1 MAVAMMSMGRSFPV
15 RLLVSSSLFRP
26 FSRDLSTNRHL
37 GRGISTSKL
46 GEESQSKNVV
56 NVDDLTPPKASLSEL
71 AVVVHNI
78 SKDTT
83 EEAIKEH
90 FSQFGKVKRVITAQ
104 KSSKVDN
111 LRSSYVMF
119 SSQRDAEKATQKNIQ
134 SISTQDIDLQVDRF
148 TRNESFIGKSKYVAL
163 TSLSNHLTIEELRD
177 YFQQYGDVK
186 QVELKV
192 GYYEGS
198 SAHNGSNLAFVHFY
212 KVNVVDE
219 ILKTENHVI
228 SGRRVKVLRSNWN
241 MKSTY
246 RWCVLIK
253 GLPVST
259 QRSDVKDF
267 FLDTFSLVPNHI
279 FIKSSPETEDKVVC
293 IVSFAKE
300 SDVDV
305 ISRKPTLSFQ
315 GIQVSL
321 QKLFWSNKEVM

>member
-1 MAVAMMSMGRSFPV
+1 MAVATRCVARAFPV
-15 RLLVSSSLFRP
+15 RLISSSLFRP
-26 FSRDLSTNRHL
+26 FSRGISANRL
-37 GRGISTSKL
+37 FGRVISTSKL
-46 GEESQSKNVV
+46 GEESQSTNVV
-56 NVDDLTPPKASLSEL
+56 NVDDIAPPRASLSEL

-119 SSQRDAEKATQKNIQ
+119 SSQRDAEKATQKRIQ
-134 SISTQDIDLQVDRF
+134 SIWTQDIDLQVDRF
-148 TRNESFIGKSKYVAL
+148 TQNESFIGKANCVTL
-163 TSLSNHLTIEELRD
+163 RSLPDHLTIEELRG

-192 GYYEGS
+192 GYYDGL
-198 SAHNGSNLAFVHFY
+198 SAQSGSNLAFVHFY
-212 KVNVVDE
+212 DTNVVDE

-228 SGRRVKVLRSNWN
+228 NGGQVKVLRQWSV
-241 MKSTY
+241 KSSDK
-246 RWCVLIK
+246 WCVLIE

-259 QRSDVKDF
+259 LRSDVKDF
-267 FLDTFSLVPNHI
+267 FLDAFSFAPSHI
-279 FIKSSPETEDKVVC
+279 VIKSSPDTEDKVLC
-293 IVSFAKE
+293 IVCFAKE
-300 SDVDV
+300 GDVDV
-305 ISRKPTLSFQ
+305 ICRKPTLSFR

-321 QKLFWSNKEVM
+321 QKLFWSNKEVT

>member
-1 MAVAMMSMGRSFPV
+1 MAVAIMCMGRAFPV
-15 RLLVSSSLFRP
+15 RLLSSALSRP
-26 FSRDLSTNRHL
+26 FSRGISTNRHL
-37 GRGISTSKL
+37 GRVISTSKL
-46 GEESQSKNVV
+46 GKESQSKNVV
-56 NVDDLTPPKASLSEL
+56 NVDDITPPKASLSEL

-90 FSQFGKVKRVITAQ
+90 FSQFGKVKRVIAAQ

-111 LRSSYVMF
+111 LRSSYVLF
-119 SSQRDAEKATQKNIQ
+119 SSQRDAEKATQKKNQ

-148 TRNESFIGKSKYVAL
+148 TRNEGLIGKSKYVAL
-163 TSLSNHLTIEELRD
+163 RYLSTHLTIEELRD

-192 GYYEGS
+192 GYYQDS
-198 SAHNGSNLAFVHFY
+198 SAQNGSNLAFVHFY

-228 SGRRVKVLRSNWN
+228 SGRQVKVVRSNWDF
-241 MKSTY
+241 KSSY
-246 RWCVLIK
+246 KWCVLIE

-267 FLDTFSLVPNHI
+267 FLDTFNFVPNHI
-279 FIKSSPETEDKVVC
+279 LIKSSPGTEDKIVC

-300 SDVDV
+300 DDVDV

-315 GIQVSL
+315 GIQVYL
-321 QKLFWSNKEVM
+321 QKLFWSNKEVI